1 MNIKKLIQVG
11 IIFAVFLTLILH
23 NMKTEV
29 TETVEICDNE
39 EIDNIDYK
47 AQFERLAEVN
57 NKMKAKLLELQKE
70 KESNLIIK
78 ENITKKKYG
87 YLVDLAS
94 KDFDSLNLRDKYRAG
109 LYIMAGMAK
118 KKYKT
123 IPLDTL
129 DLAVAFSKVGYLE
142 CKNRV
147 GVSAIN
153 KHSDARGVWQWMPS
167 YRKKHGVPEDVYDFE
182 LHEQLPYMWQYFCHK
197 MDNQYTTPTGGRLD
211 HSKIKSWVD
220 VYALIFAPRFADDG
234 LDVQFYKSCGG
245 KCKNKKRKCAY
256 HGNQGYDYNKD
267 GAITKR
273 DIRDRAE
280 AKHFN

>member
-87 YLVDLAS
+87 YLVDLAN
-94 KDFDSLNLRDKYRAG
+94 KDFNSLNLRDKYRAG

-147 GVSAIN
+147 GVN
-153 KHSDARGVWQWMPS
+153 
-167 YRKKHGVPEDVYDFE
+167 E
-182 LHEQLPYMWQYFCHK
+182 
-197 MDNQYTTPTGGRLD
+197 
-211 HSKIKSWVD
+211 
-220 VYALIFAPRFADDG
+220 
-234 LDVQFYKSCGG
+234 
-245 KCKNKKRKCAY
+245 
-256 HGNQGYDYNKD
+256 
-267 GAITKR
+267 
-273 DIRDRAE
+273 
-280 AKHFN
+280 